1 MKAFLHYFLIL
12 LTLIVLSW
20 IVIPARYEIA
30 YPRDVKPQ
38 FDNYIRRKFV
48 NAIDEQRPDLLLLG
62 DSMLYPSVNSTVLSE
77 TLDKQI
83 MSIGLPGS
91 ASTLWY
97 LIVKNNVLEAQVP
110 PKTLVIF
117 FRDSM
122 MTVPGYRVTGRY
134 FEQIDEFAGPK
145 DGELVKKAYLN
156 QMNPL
161 EKWAEAWFPPFGSR
175 WNVRQAADAHI
186 RYTMPRLQLGCDQPC
201 MDNAMGV
208 VFGDDNMDPNFLSGA
223 LAAADDYLY
232 SDEALD
238 FDQQVGESFLP
249 DLIQLTREHGI
260 QLVLVRMRILRF
272 TAPGS
277 EPPALRTYNEKL
289 TAYLAANGVVYLDYS
304 GEQLL
309 TREAFDDPLHMN
321 EQGQV
326 IFTEMLGE
334 DLLEVIP

>member
-1 MKAFLHYFLIL
+1 MKAFLQYFIL
-12 LTLIVLSW
+12 LITLVAVSW
-20 IVIPARYEIA
+20 VAIPARYDVE

-38 FDNYIRRKFV
+38 FDNHIRRKFV
-48 NAIDEQRPDLLLLG
+48 DAIEKDHPDMVLLG
-62 DSMLYPSVNSTVLSE
+62 DSMLYPSVNSETLSA
-77 TLDKQI
+77 TLDKKI

-97 LIVKNNVLEAQVP
+97 LIVKNNIVEAKVP

-134 FEQIDEFAGPK
+134 FEQIDEFARPK

-175 WNVRQAADAHI
+175 WSIRQGLDARI
-186 RYTMPRLQLGCDQPC
+186 RYTMPAQIGCDQPC

-208 VFGDDNMDPNFLSGA
+208 VFGDDNMDPNFLSDA

-232 SDEALD
+232 SAEVLD
-238 FDQQVGESFLP
+238 FDGQVGKSFLP
-249 DLIQLTREHGI
+249 DLIQLAKDHDV

-272 TAPGS
+272 VAPGS
-277 EPPALRTYNEKL
+277 EPPALRDYNEKL
-289 TAYLAANGVVYLDYS
+289 AAYLADNGVVYLDYS
-304 GEQLL
+304 GEQSL
-309 TREAFDDPLHMN
+309 TRETFADPLHMN
-321 EQGQV
+321 DQGKA
-326 IFTEMLGE
+326 IFTDMLGE
-334 DLLEVIP
+334 DLLQYIK